1 MSALQLPIINQW
13 QESFRAFKDDGR
25 RVTVQGSA
33 WVIRDALVHD
43 VQDLI
48 AVLDVGNMRY
58 LVSYD
63 SIAGIAFEHNAE
75 DDTTPDELVNERAHL
90 GLNAP

>member
-1 MSALQLPIINQW
+1 MSALQLPIVNQW
-13 QESFRAFKDDGR
+13 KESFGQLKDDGR
-25 RVTVQGSA
+25 QVTVQGGA

-43 VQDLI
+43 AQELI
-48 AVLDVGNMRY
+48 VVLDVGNTRY

-63 SIAGIAFEHNAE
+63 SIAGIAFEHVE
-75 DDTTPDELVNERAHL
+75 QDDTTDDELVNEKAHL